1 MNKLELQRKSL
12 PNEPGVYTFKNNKGK
27 IIYIGKAINLKKRVS
42 SYFLKTSYSDP
53 YYEDKI
59 KELVKEIASIEY
71 IVTENEKEAY
81 ILENIRIKNYLP
93 RYNVFMRDSKSYPWV
108 AIFYGE
114 DFPRIRVVRNPENFS
129 QDTTFIGPY
138 TDKKEIIRIL
148 RDLRKNFP
156 YCSCKKKVSK
166 RLRPCLYYQLK
177 LCLGPC
183 ISKITSKEYRENI
196 KEIELFLKG
205 EKKILEK
212 NIYNAMEEAAESK
225 DFEKAAFWRDKLLA
239 IEHSTSSQ
247 NVIFEKEENKD
258 ILGYY
263 SDEEQKF
270 FAMTIMHIREGRI
283 MNNSSFTIDLR
294 KKVIQKNEIF
304 SSIMEQFY
312 LSTNPNLPI
321 TIVLPELYEGVDL
334 FRAVLMKTKR
344 DFQIRV
350 AQDIEFGLIR
360 IAQKNAKVIVEQE
373 IKMQEIKLDDEEL
386 LIEILDE
393 MKELL
398 ELPTTPRIIEGFD
411 ISNIEGTDAT
421 GSMVYFLEGKP
432 YKKNYR
438 HYKIKSKS
446 TPDDVAMMKEVIMR
460 RYSMILERD
469 LELPDLILVDG
480 GKGQLNAGV
489 GVLKELGIDNV
500 PIMGLAKKYEEIFLP
515 NSNESIQLP
524 IESHVLKL
532 FQQVRDEAHRFAVN
546 LHKKQ
551 RDKKVRGSVLDNIK
565 GIGPSTRNKLLIHF
579 GSVEGIK
586 KANFDEIV
594 KLVGI
599 KIADKIKKELF

>member
-1 MNKLELQRKSL
+1 MNNLELQRKSL
-12 PNEPGVYTFKNNKGK
+12 PNEPGVYTFKNDKGK

-177 LCLGPC
+177 LCPGPC

-212 NIYNAMEEAAESK
+212 NLYNAMEEAAESK

-294 KKVIQKNEIF
+294 KKVIQKKEMF

-321 TIVLPELYEGVDL
+321 TIVLPELYEGLEL

-350 AQDIEFGLIR
+350 AQDREFGLLR

-438 HYKIKSKS
+438 HYKIRSKS

-469 LELPDLILVDG
+469 LGLPDLILVDG

-489 GVLKELGIDNV
+489 GVLKELGIDNL
-500 PIMGLAKKYEEIFLP
+500 PIVGLAKKYEEIFLP

-532 FQQVRDEAHRFAVN
+532 FQQIRDEAHRFAVN

-586 KANFDEIV
+586 KANYDEIV